1 MCEVHGPASYV
12 QMYTIHN
19 TTSHSLG
26 GNQDTET
33 MLSTRL
39 LVLALLPLCTEAFAP
54 GTLSRLGTRPGSVRG
69 KENLCPPVI
78 VFAWDL

>member
-1 MCEVHGPASYV
+1 
-12 QMYTIHN
+12 
-19 TTSHSLG
+19 
-26 GNQDTET
+26 

-39 LVLALLPLCTEAFAP
+39 LVLALLPLCTEGFAP